1 MKVSIITVCFNS
13 MTTIRD
19 TIESVL
25 KQDYNNIEYIIIDG
39 KSNDMTLNI
48 INEYKIS
55 KVISETDLGLYDAMN
70 KGIKLATG
78 DIIGILNSDDLYNS
92 SDIITIIVNQFKND
106 INLDIL
112 YSDLVYVSK
121 NNTNRIIRKWIS
133 KSYYPTF
140 FENAN
145 VHPHPTVFLRNN
157 VYKIAGLF
165 NNNYIFA
172 SDYDFLLRIF
182 KKYNFKSYYLN
193 KVTIRMRLGGLTN
206 NSLKNIL
213 NGNLEIMK
221 SWKDNELYLPKTFL
235 IHKVIVKF
243 KQLIFKI

>member
-1 MKVSIITVCFNS
+1 MKVTIITVCFNS
-13 MTTIRD
+13 MSTIRD

-39 KSNDMTLNI
+39 NSNDMTLSI
-48 INEYKIS
+48 INEYNIS

-78 DIIGILNSDDLYNS
+78 EIIGILNSDDLYNS
-92 SDIITIIVNQFKND
+92 TDIITLIVNQFKSD
-106 INLDIL
+106 VDLDIL

-121 NNTNRIIRKWIS
+121 NNTNKIIRKWIS

-145 VHPHPTVFLRNN
+145 VPPHPTVFLRNN
-157 VYKIAGLF
+157 VYKVAGLF
-165 NNNYIFA
+165 NTNYIFA

-182 KKYNFKSYYLN
+182 KKHHFKSYYLN

-206 NSLKNIL
+206 NSFKNIFI
-213 NGNLEIMK
+213 GNLEIMK
-221 SWKDNELYLPKTFL
+221 SWKENNINIPFTFL
-235 IHKVIVKF
+235 IHKIIIKF
-243 KQLIFKI
+243 KQLIF